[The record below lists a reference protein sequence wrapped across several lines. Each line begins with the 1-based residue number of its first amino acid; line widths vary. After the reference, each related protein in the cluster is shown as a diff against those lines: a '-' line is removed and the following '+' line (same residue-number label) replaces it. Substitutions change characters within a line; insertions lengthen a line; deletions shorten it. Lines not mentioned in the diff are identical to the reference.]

1 MFGGKWKRKLTHCG
15 TFGIYNLGLILPYKW
30 NAVMDSSTVERLGI
44 IKWDTLYPTS
54 GTPLRQQI

>member
-1 MFGGKWKRKLTHCG
+1 MEKETDHCG
-15 TFGIYNLGLILPYKW
+15 TFGVYNLGLILPYKW
-30 NAVMDSSTVERLGI
+30 NAVVDSSTVERLGI